1 MKQFFKDISKDF
13 FSEIWTFVGLFSAW
27 LVLTGS
33 AKTVIGKV
41 TLISFIYLGNYFKTT
56 KPKGRRIKWLKNKN
70 Y

>member
-1 MKQFFKDISKDF
+1 MKQFFKDISSDF

-41 TLISFIYLGNYFKTT
+41 TLISFIVWILTLRLRN
-56 KPKGRRIKWLKNKN
+56 PKDE
-70 Y
+70 

>member
-41 TLISFIYLGNYFKTT
+41 TLISFIIWVITLRLRN
-56 KPKGRRIKWLKNKN
+56 PKEGE
-70 Y
+70 

>member
-1 MKQFFKDISKDF
+1 MKQFFKDISSDF

-41 TLISFIYLGNYFKTT
+41 TLASFLVWILTLRLRN
-56 KPKGRRIKWLKNKN
+56 PKE
-70 Y
+70 

>member
-1 MKQFFKDISKDF
+1 MLKKIIKFFKDISSDF

-41 TLISFIYLGNYFKTT
+41 TLASFVVWVLTL
-56 KPKGRRIKWLKNKN
+56 RLRNKE
-70 Y
+70 

>member
-1 MKQFFKDISKDF
+1 MRNFFKDISKDF

-41 TLISFIYLGNYFKTT
+41 TLASFIVWILTLRLRN
-56 KPKGRRIKWLKNKN
+56 PKDE
-70 Y
+70 

>member
-1 MKQFFKDISKDF
+1 MRQFFKDISQDF

-41 TLISFIYLGNYFKTT
+41 TLASFVVWILTLRLRN
-56 KPKGRRIKWLKNKN
+56 PKE
-70 Y
+70 

>member
-33 AKTVIGKV
+33 AKTVIGRV
-41 TLISFIYLGNYFKTT
+41 TLASFVIWIITLRLRN
-56 KPKGRRIKWLKNKN
+56 PKE
-70 Y
+70 

>member
-41 TLISFIYLGNYFKTT
+41 TLASFLVWILTLRLRN
-56 KPKGRRIKWLKNKN
+56 PKE
-70 Y
+70 

>member
-1 MKQFFKDISKDF
+1 MFKNIIKFFKDISADF

-41 TLISFIYLGNYFKTT
+41 TLASFVVWVLTL
-56 KPKGRRIKWLKNKN
+56 RLRNKE
-70 Y
+70 

>member
-1 MKQFFKDISKDF
+1 MFKKIINFFKDISSDF

-41 TLISFIYLGNYFKTT
+41 TLASFVVWVLTL
-56 KPKGRRIKWLKNKN
+56 RLRNKE
-70 Y
+70 